1 MTGDERANRIVE
13 LALELTALLREAR
26 GDSERVRERLEVGV
40 RARFSE
46 ALETLPESHGAL
58 LDGQN
63 ASDAAIAQ
71 FLLLET
77 PVAIPS
83 DFAGARDL
91 FRQLASEAELVGRRA
106 NFGHC
111 WRVRVAHNGE
121 FRIWTLRNGR
131 IERVEYAATE

>member
-1 MTGDERANRIVE
+1 MTGEEKRDRIVE
-13 LALELTALLREAR
+13 LALELTALLREAT
-26 GDSERVRERLEVGV
+26 GDSERLRERLEFAE
-40 RARFSE
+40 RARPRE
-46 ALETLPESHGAL
+46 ALETMPASHGAV

-77 PVAIPS
+77 PIAIPS
-83 DFAGARDL
+83 DFAGAREL

-111 WRVRVAHNGE
+111 WRVRLGDNGE
-121 FRIWTLRNGR
+121 FRIWTLRDGR
-131 IERVEYAATE
+131 VERVEYATTQ